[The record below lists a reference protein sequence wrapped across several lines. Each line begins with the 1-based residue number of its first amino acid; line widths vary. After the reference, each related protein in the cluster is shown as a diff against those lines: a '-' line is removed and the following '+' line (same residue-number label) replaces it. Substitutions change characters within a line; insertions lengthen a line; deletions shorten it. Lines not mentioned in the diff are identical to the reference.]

1 MMPVI
6 VNDAARATLTGPM
19 LDAALRVSGM
29 PVVIWDLEGNV
40 LAANDSFCD
49 LLGYQRE
56 RLSSL
61 RRMDLFHP
69 DDRSAVEHR
78 MALRRE
84 GNTDITSYDGRIWT
98 ANKRILRVAC
108 RSSAVVSNGEVV
120 GDVVTCDPREA
131 SLGDDLDRQAEQYLS
146 LFTRI
151 SDAVYV
157 LDNRGLVSWMNPS
170 AVRLF
175 GRTVEVMRSTPRSE
189 ILFPE
194 AERGQ
199 DTIRQQ
205 FSSGDAVP
213 DEIQFRIKRPDGEAR
228 WVRGSLLML
237 RDRQGKHT
245 RSIVIARDVTE
256 DRRRARELREH
267 AERSEH
273 EAKLDSLTGLGNR
286 RAFDEAMVM
295 AEAAAASGAD
305 MSLIV
310 MDMDRL
316 KAVNDALGH
325 SAGDDALRAVAEAL
339 TSRTRSDDEVFR
351 IGGDEFAVIVS
362 GGDPGLLAERLRA
375 PIRFREPEPWISVSV
390 GLARWSEGG
399 DTYAR
404 ADERMYA
411 MKLSQRDA
419 PATSEDPARS

>member
-1 MMPVI
+1 MMGVI
-6 VNDAARATLTGPM
+6 VNDTARATLTGPM

-40 LAANDSFCD
+40 LAANDSFCE
-49 LLGYQRE
+49 LLGYE
-56 RLSSL
+56 RTRLGSLS
-61 RRMDLFHP
+61 RIELFHP
-69 DDRSAVEHR
+69 DDRPAVERR
-78 MALRRE
+78 MATRRGGDE
-84 GNTDITSYDGRIWT
+84 SIETYDGRIWT

-108 RSSAVVSNGEVV
+108 RSAPVVSSGVVV

-157 LDNRGLVSWMNPS
+157 LDDRGIVSWMNPS

-175 GRTVEVMRSTPRSE
+175 GRTVEVMRQTPRNE

-213 DEIQFRIKRPDGEAR
+213 DEIQFQIKRPDGEAR

-256 DRRRARELREH
+256 DRRRARELREL
-267 AERSEH
+267 AERSEQ
-273 EAKLDSLTGLGNR
+273 EAKVDSLTGLGNR

-295 AEAAAASGAD
+295 AHAAAGSGAD

-325 SAGDDALRAVAEAL
+325 AAGDDALRAVAEAL
-339 TSRTRSDDEVFR
+339 TSRTRSNDEVFR

-399 DTYAR
+399 DTYAL
-404 ADERMYA
+404 ADQRMYA

-419 PATSEDPARS
+419 PTTP

>member
-1 MMPVI
+1 MMHVTMTE
-6 VNDAARATLTGPM
+6 AHATTLSGPM
-19 LDAALRVSGM
+19 LDAALRASGM
-29 PVVIWDLEGNV
+29 PVVIWDLEGRV

-49 LLGYQRE
+49 LLGY
-56 RLSSL
+56 
-61 RRMDLFHP
+61 RRDQIDTIRRVDLFHP
-69 DDRSAVEHR
+69 DDRGAVERR

-84 GNTDITSYDGRIWT
+84 GNAEVETYDGRVWT
-98 ANKRILRVAC
+98 ANKRVIRVAC
-108 RSSAVVSNGEVV
+108 RSTAVVSDGEVV
-120 GDVVTCDPREA
+120 GDVVTCDPSEA

-157 LDNRGLVSWMNPS
+157 LDDRGLVSWMNPS

-175 GRTVEVMRSTPRSE
+175 GRTVEVMRRTPRNE

-256 DRRRARELREH
+256 DRRRARELREQ
-267 AERSEH
+267 AERSEQ
-273 EAKLDSLTGLGNR
+273 EAKVDSLTGLGNR
-286 RAFDEAMVM
+286 RAFDEAMAV
-295 AEAAAASGAD
+295 AQQAAAAGD
-305 MSLIV
+305 DVSLIV

-316 KAVNDALGH
+316 KTVNDALGH
-325 SAGDDALRAVAEAL
+325 AAGDEALRRVAEAL
-339 TSRTRSDDEVFR
+339 TSRTRSGDEVFR

-362 GGDPGLLAERLRA
+362 GGDPALLAERLRA

-399 DTYAR
+399 DPFAL
-404 ADERMYA
+404 ADQRMYA

-419 PATSEDPARS
+419 PSGDTAPS

>member
-1 MMPVI
+1 MRVI
-6 VNDAARATLTGPM
+6 VNDAPRANLTGPM
-19 LDAALRVSGM
+19 LDAALRVSGI
-29 PVVIWDLEGNV
+29 PLIIWDLEGKV

-49 LLGYQRE
+49 LLGYERE

-61 RRMDLFHP
+61 RRVDLFHP
-69 DDRSAVEHR
+69 DDRPATERR
-78 MALRRE
+78 MAARRE
-84 GNTDITSYDGRIWT
+84 GNEGIETYAGRIWT

-108 RSSAVVSNGEVV
+108 RSTAVVSNGEVV
-120 GDVVTCDPREA
+120 GDAVTCDPRDA
-131 SLGDDLDRQAEQYLS
+131 SLGDDLDRQAEQYLA

-157 LDNRGLVSWMNPS
+157 LDDRGVVSWMNPS

-175 GRTVEVMRSTPRSE
+175 GRTTEVLRRTPRNE
-189 ILFPE
+189 VLFPE

-199 DTIRQQ
+199 DTLRQQ
-205 FSSGDAVP
+205 FSSGDTVP

-256 DRRRARELREH
+256 DRRRARELREQ
-267 AERSEH
+267 AERSEL
-273 EAKLDSLTGLGNR
+273 EAKVDSLTGLGNR
-286 RAFDEAMVM
+286 RAFDEAAVM
-295 AEAAAASGAD
+295 AQAAAAGGAD

-316 KAVNDALGH
+316 KAVNDTLGH
-325 SAGDDALRAVAEAL
+325 ASGDDALRAVAEAL
-339 TSRTRSDDEVFR
+339 TSRTRSNDEVFR
-351 IGGDEFAVIVS
+351 IGGDEFAVIAS
-362 GGDPGLLAERLRA
+362 GGDPALLAERLRA

-390 GLARWSEGG
+390 GPARWSE
-399 DTYAR
+399 DIDPYTL
-404 ADERMYA
+404 ADQRMYA
-411 MKLSQRDA
+411 MKRSQRDA
-419 PATSEDPARS
+419 PARPEESTRG